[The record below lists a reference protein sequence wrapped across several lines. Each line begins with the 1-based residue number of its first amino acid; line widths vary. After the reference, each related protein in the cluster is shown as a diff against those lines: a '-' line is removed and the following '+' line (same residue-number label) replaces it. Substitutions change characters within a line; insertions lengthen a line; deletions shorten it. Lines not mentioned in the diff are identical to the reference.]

1 MVSTLSGKTRRGMR
15 QRVVW
20 EGVIPLAFDGKGQ
33 LLYALENSPG
43 FTKPDRG
50 RPGWMKGGGVN
61 IEEFYC
67 ALNEG
72 ENPTPLLKAFRDL
85 RSCDLD
91 QLRTPDSL
99 FHNWLVW
106 TEEDT
111 GLAQPPKI
119 YARKPELR
127 S

>member
-1 MVSTLSGKTRRGMR
+1 
-15 QRVVW
+15 
-20 EGVIPLAFDGKGQ
+20 
-33 LLYALENSPG
+33 
-43 FTKPDRG
+43 
-50 RPGWMKGGGVN
+50 VN
-61 IEEFYC
+61 IEEFFR

-72 ENPTPLLKAFRDL
+72 EAPTPLLKALRDL

-91 QLRTPDSL
+91 QLREPVSL
-99 FHNWLVW
+99 FPDWLRW
-106 TEEDT
+106 TDEGT